1 VVLRL
6 GGRTSLGATFFVG
19 AADYARRLE
28 AVGGR
33 LYLSGVESGS
43 DRADRTHRPG
53 RCHGPS
59 AGLRSDRLTGEPR
72 SPLTTPPRH
81 GWSDQTAAINSD
93 SLTEGYALS
102 AVRRDITPWG

>member
-1 VVLRL
+1 MDTAAASLQARLPDPSGPQAPVVVLRL
-6 GGRTSLGATFFVG
+6 GGHNTLGATFFVV

-33 LYLSGVESGS
+33 LYLSGSNPVRIEQI
-43 DRADRTHRPG
+43 ARTGRV

-81 GWSDQTAAINSD
+81 GWSDQTAAQ
-93 SLTEGYALS
+93 
-102 AVRRDITPWG
+102 